1 MENASLRDAST
12 HSNSAKNSNFP
23 PCKIKFEPIFFRNA
37 LSSERSPSSAVF
49 FANFERKIKSLM
61 GSSQL
66 LPLSLISLILSPK
79 SSFSLIRLSYK
90 LSNLNLINKIV
101 GLNYQLRR
109 TNLDLDNLYKSY
121 WGVIFK
127 IDSIQDKQQRE
138 IDLQKYH
145 ETIFQT
151 LKQIK
156 NNYEPLM
163 NNLVDVLANV
173 KVAANVRF
181 HSLFGYLNL
190 LLMDIFPK
198 MSYEAIEKEKERL
211 KKQIAER
218 TIKHN

>member
-1 MENASLRDAST
+1 M
-12 HSNSAKNSNFP
+12 
-23 PCKIKFEPIFFRNA
+23 
-37 LSSERSPSSAVF
+37 
-49 FANFERKIKSLM
+49 
-61 GSSQL
+61 
-66 LPLSLISLILSPK
+66 PLSLISLILSPK